1 MLKHDWSA
9 LRALS
14 HIREKRPIQVM
25 TMDMMIG
32 VVVGVVINLMSTC
45 STL

>member
-9 LRALS
+9 LKALT

-25 TMDMMIG
+25 TMDMMICG
-32 VVVGVVINLMSTC
+32 GGGGGDYPDEYM
-45 STL
+45 